1 MVNASR
7 KITFFTP
14 SFTSTG
20 SEIVLCNML
29 NSLSPTISAKLV
41 SYYSGGTLWNK
52 LTNKYSKNYLYHFNP
67 QNGIFARIFHRLE
80 KFFLVRKK
88 LTQYTNSVW
97 YINTIVLPELLEF
110 ATANGIRTIVHS
122 HEMEHMFNLLSTQQL
137 KQLLQY
143 PELIIANSAASE
155 KVLND
160 LGRTNKIKRIYP
172 AIKSITIQ
180 RDIAA
185 YNNLRKK
192 LGIVSTEK
200 LWVMCGT
207 LDSNKNPELFI
218 QTAKLVVEASN
229 NYKFMWIGGSKDV
242 AYTAAIKQL
251 AKENDLTEKIIWTG
265 NLGDEYLSYFNCADG
280 FMLCSK
286 KESFSLVTI
295 EALLLG
301 IPVVANNCGGVLEI
315 LEGGLG
321 KITTSSTEMAEAILH
336 FEKENYIPN
345 FDAIQQRVSK
355 FDTSNIAIEWNEL
368 LNEFLD
374 NK

>member
-1 MVNASR
+1 MVNTSR

-29 NSLSPTISAKLV
+29 NSLNPTISANLV
-41 SYYSGGTLWNK
+41 SYYSGGSLWNK
-52 LTNKYSKNYLYHFNP
+52 LSKNYSKNSLYHFNP
-67 QNGIFARIFHRLE
+67 QKGIFARIFHRLE
-80 KFFLVRKK
+80 KTLLIPKK
-88 LTQYTNSVW
+88 LKQYTNSVW
-97 YINTIVLPELLEF
+97 YINTIVLPEILEF
-110 ATANGIRTIVHS
+110 AAANGIRTIVHS

-155 KVLND
+155 KVLNE

-172 AIKSITIQ
+172 AIKSLAIQ
-180 RDIAA
+180 RDTVV
-185 YNNLRKK
+185 YSNFRKK
-192 LGIVSTEK
+192 LGIGSTEK

-218 QTAKLVVEASN
+218 QTAKLVLEATN
-229 NYKFMWIGGSKDV
+229 NYKFMWIGGSDDT
-242 AYTAAIKQL
+242 AYTAAIQQI
-251 AKENDLTEKIIWTG
+251 AKENNLTEKIIWTG
-265 NLGDEYLSYFNCADG
+265 NLGDEYLNYFNCADG

-286 KESFSLVTI
+286 KESFSMVTI

-336 FEKENYIPN
+336 FEKENYVPN
-345 FDAIQQRVSK
+345 FEAIRQRVSK
-355 FDTSNIAIEWNEL
+355 FDTSKIVIEWNKL
-368 LNEFLD
+368 LNEFFD

>member
-1 MVNASR
+1 MVNTSR

-29 NSLSPTISAKLV
+29 NSLNPTISAKLV
-41 SYYSGGTLWNK
+41 SYYSGGSLWNK
-52 LTNKYSKNYLYHFNP
+52 LTKNYSKNSLYHFNP
-67 QNGIFARIFHRLE
+67 QKGIFARIFHRLE
-80 KFFLVRKK
+80 KTFLVPKK
-88 LTQYTNSVW
+88 LKKYTNSVW
-97 YINTIVLPELLEF
+97 YINTIVLPEILEF
-110 ATANGIRTIVHS
+110 AAANGIRTIVHS

-137 KQLLQY
+137 KQLIQY

-155 KVLND
+155 KVLNE

-172 AIKSITIQ
+172 AIKSLAIQ
-180 RDIAA
+180 RDTVA
-185 YNNLRKK
+185 YSNFRKK
-192 LGIVSTEK
+192 LGIGSTEK

-218 QTAKLVVEASN
+218 QTAKLVLEAAN
-229 NYKFMWIGGSKDV
+229 NYKFMWIGGSDDT
-242 AYTAAIKQL
+242 AYTAAIHQI
-251 AKENDLTEKIIWTG
+251 AKENNLTEKINWTG
-265 NLGDEYLSYFNCADG
+265 NLGDEYLNYFNCADG

-286 KESFSLVTI
+286 KESFSMVTI

-336 FEKENYIPN
+336 FEKENYVPN
-345 FDAIQQRVSK
+345 FEAIRQRVSK
-355 FDTSNIAIEWNEL
+355 FDTSKIVIEWNKL
-368 LNEFLD
+368 LNEFFD